1 MAIPTILARLAVG
14 IVGAAEGAEEST
26 ILRMLAERVGG
37 FYDADAGEITIP
49 VSSSAISEI
58 GYKDGAITVV
68 FKRGGSLSYDFPG
81 SETEFIAFALAPS
94 KGAFFN
100 SHLRDR

>member
-1 MAIPTILARLAVG
+1 MAIPTVLARLAVG
-14 IVGAAEGAEEST
+14 ALGLAEGAEESVV
-26 ILRMLAERVGG
+26 LRLLAERVGG

-49 VSSSAISEI
+49 VASSAISEI
-58 GYKDGAITVV
+58 GYRDGAITVV
-68 FKRGGSLSYDFPG
+68 FKRGGSRSYDFPG

-94 KGAFFN
+94 KGQFFN